1 MTMTANLPVR
11 HPLKQAADGISL
23 MAFFTLFWAV
33 VAAIALQGRDYGL
46 VGGFFLVILLIL
58 VTFYAKFTA
67 AFRKSLSPPSTG
79 NIAGGESD
87 PAKKKEGRRFMIVF
101 VVEAVAILVLKNV
114 LANSGLDDYFIPFF
128 ALIVGLH
135 FFPLARIFKRSFD
148 YFVGAWISGIA
159 ITGIVLTYQKVWP
172 PNLVTAMVATGC
184 ALATTAN
191 GLRIVLQGNKMTVD
205 NNIAIH

>member
-1 MTMTANLPVR
+1 MTANLPAK

-58 VTFYAKFTA
+58 VTFYVKFMA
-67 AFRKSLSPPSTG
+67 AIKKSPGALPTG
-79 NIAGGESD
+79 NIAGGGSD
-87 PAKKKEGRRFMIVF
+87 VSKKKEGKRFMILF
-101 VVEAVAILVLKNV
+101 IVEAVAILALKSV
-114 LANSGLDDYFIPFF
+114 LANTGLDDYFIPCL

-148 YFVGAWISGIA
+148 YFVGTWISGLAIA
-159 ITGIVLTYQKVWP
+159 GIVLIYQKIWP
-172 PNLVTAMVATGC
+172 PYLVTALVATGC
-184 ALATTAN
+184 ALATSAN

-205 NNIAIH
+205 NNIAIY

>member
-1 MTMTANLPVR
+1 MTANLPAK

-33 VAAIALQGRDYGL
+33 VAAIALQGRDFGL

-58 VTFYAKFTA
+58 VTFYVKFMA
-67 AFRKSLSPPSTG
+67 AIKKSPGPLPTG
-79 NIAGGESD
+79 SIAGGGSD
-87 PAKKKEGRRFMIVF
+87 MAKRKEGKRFMILF
-101 VVEAVAILVLKNV
+101 IIEAVAILVLKNV
-114 LANSGLDDYFIPFF
+114 LANSGLDDYFIPCL

-148 YFVGAWISGIA
+148 YFVGTWISGVAIA
-159 ITGIVLTYQKVWP
+159 GIVLIYQKIWP
-172 PNLVTAMVATGC
+172 PYLVTAMVATGC

-191 GLRIVLQGNKMTVD
+191 GMRIVLQGNKMTVD